1 MIDTHCHLYDE
12 AFNEDRPEALQRALD
27 AGVAAMLMPAIDKA
41 SAPAQEALTQPC
53 LYHMAGLHPT
63 SVGADYREELDFVAE
78 RLRNPVHDYVAI
90 GEIGLDLYWDRTYA
104 AEQLSVLRQQ
114 LLWAREYDMPVSLHV
129 RNAYDELFQLLAD
142 IGHTSWRG
150 VLHCFSGNESHAAQ
164 ALRLGFHLG
173 IGGVVTFKKSALPA
187 IVEQTPLERIL
198 LETDAPYLAP
208 VPHRGQR
215 NESSYLPLVAQKI
228 ADIKQ
233 MPLADVDAVTT
244 ANAAALFGLGL

>member
-12 AFNEDRPEALQRALD
+12 AFDEDRPEVLQRALD
-27 AGVAAMLMPAIDKA
+27 AGVAAMLMPAIDRA
-41 SAPAQEALTQPC
+41 SALAQEALTHTC

-63 SVGADYREELDFVAE
+63 SVGTDYREELDFVAE

-114 LLWAREYDMPVSLHV
+114 LLWAREHDMPVSLHV

-142 IGHTSWRG
+142 MGYASWRG

-233 MPLADVDAVTT
+233 IPMADVDAVTT